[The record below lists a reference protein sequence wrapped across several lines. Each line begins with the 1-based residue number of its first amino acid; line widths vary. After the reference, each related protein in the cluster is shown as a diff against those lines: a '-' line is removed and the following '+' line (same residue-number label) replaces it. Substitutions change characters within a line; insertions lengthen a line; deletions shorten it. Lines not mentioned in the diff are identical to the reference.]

1 MYCFVLLSYVWQATG
16 KLELTVAAG
25 RTVTLTTEDLKLAFE
40 FDAAVKSNYAAQA
53 DNDILILLDGVSVPS

>member
-1 MYCFVLLSYVWQATG
+1 MYGFVLLSHVLQATG